1 WYGPGGA
8 DHFQN
13 VACLLAGTLQSHG
26 CHRRGC
32 STSILFQHAK
42 RLIVGCFG
50 LEASRCETLRR
61 SCAPQ
66 WDVSALTRR
75 TVGGSSV
82 HASHCRRLRRSS
94 VAPLETPAFTLRTV
108 GGSGAQASH
117 RWRLQRSRSALSEAP
132 AFTRRSVRSSGVSR
146 VAQRCAWACSAPTS
160 GSFGWSRAAHPVGR
174 LTSKMWQLV
183 QLRVYIFWTTPMRLA
198 GLHLAPAHRAASY
211 QRASGLRRL
220 LGGRRAGRGVYRR
233 GAAAGRH
240 PRSGKEPYRCHL
252 EFRRNS
258 DMMKLSCQIVGKI
271 ADTFRGEASR
281 RVRAPWKSE
290 TQGGSCG
297 CEAR

>member
-1 WYGPGGA
+1 VFDRNSGVVGTELWYGPGGA
-8 DHFQN
+8 DRFQN

-42 RLIVGCFG
+42 RLIVGRFG

-82 HASHCRRLRRSS
+82 HAC
-94 VAPLETPAFTLRTV
+94 TV

-132 AFTRRSVRSSGVSR
+132 ALKRRTISCVTLDASEGSSLQATSVV
-146 VAQRCAWACSAPTS
+146 
-160 GSFGWSRAAHPVGR
+160 
-174 LTSKMWQLV
+174 
-183 QLRVYIFWTTPMRLA
+183 
-198 GLHLAPAHRAASY
+198 
-211 QRASGLRRL
+211 
-220 LGGRRAGRGVYRR
+220 
-233 GAAAGRH
+233 
-240 PRSGKEPYRCHL
+240 
-252 EFRRNS
+252 N
-258 DMMKLSCQIVGKI
+258 D
-271 ADTFRGEASR
+271 
-281 RVRAPWKSE
+281 
-290 TQGGSCG
+290 
-297 CEAR
+297 

>member
-1 WYGPGGA
+1 MRLIVGRSGVFDRNSGVVGTELWYGPGGA

-42 RLIVGCFG
+42 RLIVGRFG

-108 GGSGAQASH
+108 GGSSVHAPQCRKLRRFMRRTTVCLGVFGPNFGVIWLEPCCAPGGAAHFQNVAA
-117 RWRLQRSRSALSEAP
+117 RLAEGLHFLDDTHEARRPPSCSSTPSRLLSARLGLEAP
-132 AFTRRSVRSSGVSR
+132 
-146 VAQRCAWACSAPTS
+146 
-160 GSFGWSRAAHPVGR
+160 
-174 LTSKMWQLV
+174 L
-183 QLRVYIFWTTPMRLA
+183 
-198 GLHLAPAHRAASY
+198 
-211 QRASGLRRL
+211 
-220 LGGRRAGRGVYRR
+220 R
-233 GAAAGRH
+233 GA
-240 PRSGKEPYRCHL
+240 PRR
-252 EFRRNS
+252 
-258 DMMKLSCQIVGKI
+258 
-271 ADTFRGEASR
+271 SR
-281 RVRAPWKSE
+281 RVPERRRRRASPPFGTGTLQVSLGIPEK
-290 TQGGSCG
+290 Q
-297 CEAR
+297 